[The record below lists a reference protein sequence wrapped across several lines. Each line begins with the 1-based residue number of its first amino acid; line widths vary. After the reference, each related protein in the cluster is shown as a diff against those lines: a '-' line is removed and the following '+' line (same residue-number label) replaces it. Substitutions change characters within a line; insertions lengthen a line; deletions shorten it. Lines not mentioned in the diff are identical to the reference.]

1 MGWTKALF
9 GRLTMWSSKKSSADS
24 ESSSSTS
31 YPPVF
36 AVDRTEVAVA
46 TATGVPELTLRELN
60 KATRS
65 FSAAMLIGRGKNNTA
80 VYRASLP
87 IGDGKAA
94 AVAKRLGHP
103 PASLS
108 SSGTWNA
115 SDDEFLR
122 QKVLVLSRLRHDNLV
137 RLLGYTIDTT
147 AGVRVLLFEFADMG
161 TLHDV
166 LHGPTGDP
174 AAEPASSRPALSWS
188 QRTGIALDVA
198 RGLEYLHDAAAV
210 SHRAINST
218 KVLLFQGFRAKIA
231 DYDLFMQLPS
241 DEDKAVNAVEFSWYP
256 PEYVM
261 TGQRGRKFDVYSY
274 GVVLLELLTGRKRC
288 AATPDL
294 RKLLEWAASILR
306 EGRVEGFMD
315 PKLGTQY
322 PPARALKLARIAMC
336 CLQENPKSRP
346 SMADVAQTISCHIV
360 SSETSMGQAV

>member
-1 MGWTKALF
+1 
-9 GRLTMWSSKKSSADS
+9 MWSSKKSSADS

-108 SSGTWNA
+108 LSGTWNA

-122 QKVLVLSRLRHDNLV
+122 QQVLVLSRLRHDNLV

-166 LHGPTGDP
+166 LHGGWSTCT
-174 AAEPASSRPALSWS
+174 AAR
-188 QRTGIALDVA
+188 RGGRVA
-198 RGLEYLHDAAAV
+198 PGHQLHQGAAV
-210 SHRAINST
+210 PR
-218 KVLLFQGFRAKIA
+218 LKIA

-241 DEDKAVNAVEFSWYP
+241 DEDKAVNAVEFSWCYLSA
-256 PEYVM
+256 
-261 TGQRGRKFDVYSY
+261 G
-274 GVVLLELLTGRKRC
+274 
-288 AATPDL
+288 
-294 RKLLEWAASILR
+294 AASILR

-322 PPARALKLARIAMC
+322 PPARALELARIAMC

-360 SSETSMGQAV
+360 SSETSMGQAG

>member
-1 MGWTKALF
+1 M
-9 GRLTMWSSKKSSADS
+9 
-24 ESSSSTS
+24 
-31 YPPVF
+31 PPP
-36 AVDRTEVAVA
+36 VDRTEVAVA

-122 QKVLVLSRLRHDNLV
+122 QQVLVLSRLRHDNLV

-166 LHGPTGDP
+166 LHGTN
-174 AAEPASSRPALSWS
+174 LS
-188 QRTGIALDVA
+188 I
-198 RGLEYLHDAAAV
+198 
-210 SHRAINST
+210 
-218 KVLLFQGFRAKIA
+218 
-231 DYDLFMQLPS
+231 
-241 DEDKAVNAVEFSWYP
+241 
-256 PEYVM
+256 
-261 TGQRGRKFDVYSY
+261 
-274 GVVLLELLTGRKRC
+274 
-288 AATPDL
+288 
-294 RKLLEWAASILR
+294 
-306 EGRVEGFMD
+306 
-315 PKLGTQY
+315 
-322 PPARALKLARIAMC
+322 
-336 CLQENPKSRP
+336 
-346 SMADVAQTISCHIV
+346 
-360 SSETSMGQAV
+360 